1 MTIEEFEHLV
11 TEAGLI
17 LLLAYPPRFLVSLHV
32 ETKFGIRMQCGKLLF
47 SSREAFRMAE
57 KEETISAIEELRQR
71 LSRASQTQQG
81 DVAKGGTVEVKT
93 ANVRKQVAIG
103 YPAH

>member
-1 MTIEEFEHLV
+1 MTLSEFEHLV
-11 TEAGLI
+11 AEAGLI

-32 ETKFGIRMQCGKLLF
+32 VTKFGTRMQCGKLLYA
-47 SSREAFRMAE
+47 SVEAFRIAE
-57 KEETISAIEELRQR
+57 EEETRTAIEELRQR

-81 DVAKGGTVEVKT
+81 DVAKGGTVMVK
-93 ANVRKQVAIG
+93 AKQAKRQEAIN